1 MEAMTNKEV
10 KANIKEE
17 VTLGIFFLECNA
29 CDKKLYNE
37 GTEISSVL
45 FAGVFHLFA
54 KHGGYFS
61 SLVVQ
66 FLVAGIA
73 LQKENS
79 QSNFFLYVGFYF
91 FVCHGFHI
99 FPL

>member
-1 MEAMTNKEV
+1 MTNKEV

-45 FAGVFHLFA
+45 CEQMEYTGE
-54 KHGGYFS
+54 KHNWHKYKTIDGEMAHCCNECKKWVNIFG
-61 SLVVQ
+61 
-66 FLVAGIA
+66 
-73 LQKENS
+73 LQTKPFKLETKK
-79 QSNFFLYVGFYF
+79 
-91 FVCHGFHI
+91 
-99 FPL
+99 P